1 MVEFNR
7 VFLIGNLTRDPEVKY
22 LPSGMAVARLR
33 LASNRRFKDRSGEMR
48 EEALF
53 ISVEAW
59 GRQAEL
65 CQQYMA
71 KGRRV
76 LVEGRLQQN
85 DYTTQDGQKRSE
97 IRIVADRVHFMDS
110 RGGEGAPPQDDSGG
124 FEGADAS
131 GGGEPPARQSAPP
144 PPPPP
149 RRYSPPA
156 AGAPPRPQ
164 YSQPSPPSGGRSSG
178 WGPAA
183 PPPPADGP
191 DMAPDS
197 FPDAAQ
203 DSPSGG
209 SDDDLPF

>member
-124 FEGADAS
+124 FEAADA
-131 GGGEPPARQSAPP
+131 PAGANRPRARALRRPHPP
-144 PPPPP
+144 PLLASS
-149 RRYSPPA
+149 RRS
-156 AGAPPRPQ
+156 
-164 YSQPSPPSGGRSSG
+164 
-178 WGPAA
+178 AA
-183 PPPPADGP
+183 PPAVFPAGSALRGTFFRLGSRRSP
-191 DMAPDS
+191 
-197 FPDAAQ
+197 AAR
-203 DSPSGG
+203 GWA
-209 SDDDLPF
+209 